1 MNGLEKA
8 ILGKGAWG
16 RRPLTIPLPQPLK
29 LLGQGWGGG
38 SIPPSPAPVSGG
50 WVGGLGGGIV
60 TGPPALPPTPLI
72 SIIIPAL
79 NEARVLGET
88 LAALPPDPEV
98 EVLVVDGGSTD
109 GTLEVAAGFPQVKCL
124 AAPCGRGLQMNAG
137 ARLAEGSLFTFL
149 HADTRLGLAHLNVLR
164 QAAQDPRFQA
174 GAFELGF
181 WPSLP
186 ALDFIA
192 REANRRSRLLHLPYG
207 DQALTLRRGLFFH
220 LGGYAH
226 RSQED
231 LDLVIRLRRLT
242 RLQILTPPVITS
254 ARNWLEQ
261 GYFRTT
267 RRHWL
272 ALARHLA
279 ERALTHRWPGQG
291 EVVEKD

>member
-1 MNGLEKA
+1 LRG
-8 ILGKGAWG
+8 G
-16 RRPLTIPLPQPLK
+16 RGNRVPPTL
-29 LLGQGWGGG
+29 
-38 SIPPSPAPVSGG
+38 PSP
-50 WVGGLGGGIV
+50 
-60 TGPPALPPTPLI
+60 PLI

-88 LAALPPDPEV
+88 LAALPPAPDV

-124 AAPCGRGLQMNAG
+124 VAPRGRGLQMNAG
-137 ARLAEGSLFTFL
+137 ARLAGGSLFTFL

-181 WPSLP
+181 WPSLS

-192 REANRRSRLLHLPYG
+192 RGANRRSRLFHLPYG

-242 RLQILTPPVITS
+242 RLEILTPPVITS

-261 GYFRTT
+261 GYFRTA